1 MHDEGLL
8 LIGHG
13 SRDAASNAEF
23 EALVADYGASRP
35 GVVVQHGYIELA
47 TPYLAD
53 ALAALAARVS
63 RVAVVPLF
71 LFAAGHVK
79 NDIPLALEQ
88 ARAAHPGV
96 RFSAARHLG
105 VHPALAEVAFE
116 RAASALPDDPA
127 ARARTALV
135 VVGRG
140 SSDPDAN
147 GDFCKMTRLIGEGR
161 GLLLVEPTF
170 IGVTRPSVEE
180 TLERVARQRPERVV
194 VLPYFLFAGRLMTKL
209 AEQVDRFASTYP
221 WIRASLAP
229 HLGRSSALSGL
240 IDERARQALAG
251 ESPLPCDTC
260 MYRTAMPGLARE
272 VGGLKAMLYSV
283 RHTLTHTQASNH
295 PHAHRPLRKH
305 VLVCGN
311 ADCVD
316 RGSLALLESLR
327 RRVKQAG
334 QQQQIRVTRTSCMG
348 RCGEGPTVA
357 VYPDGVWY
365 RGVREED
372 AKDLVEEHLL
382 GDRLVARIVD
392 DIMQ

>member
-1 MHDEGLL
+1 MHDTGLL

-13 SRDAASNAEF
+13 SRDDASNAEF
-23 EALVADYGASRP
+23 EALVAEYREARP
-35 GVVVQHGYIELA
+35 GVVVEHGYIELA

-53 ALAALAARVS
+53 ALSALAARVS

-79 NDIPLALEQ
+79 NDIPLALQ
-88 ARAAHPGV
+88 KARAEHPGV

-105 VHPALAEVAFE
+105 VHPALVELAFE
-116 RAASALPDDPA
+116 RAAPALPADPA
-127 ARARTALV
+127 ARGRTALV

-147 GDFCKMTRLIGEGR
+147 GDLCKTARLIGEGR
-161 GLLLVEPTF
+161 GLMLVEPTF
-170 IGVTRPSVEE
+170 IGVTRPSVPE

-194 VLPYFLFAGRLMTKL
+194 IVPFFLFAGRLMTKL
-209 AEQVDRFASTYP
+209 AEQVERFAAAYP
-221 WIRASLAP
+221 WIRADVTP
-229 HLGRSSALSGL
+229 HLGRSSALAGL

-251 ESPLPCDTC
+251 EAPLPCDTC
-260 MYRTAMPGLARE
+260 MYRTALPGLERE

-283 RHTLTHTQASNH
+283 RHTLTHTQAANH

-316 RGSLALLESLR
+316 RGSLALLDALR
-327 RRVKQAG
+327 RLVKQAG

-372 AKDLVEEHLL
+372 AEELVNEHLL
-382 GDRLVARIVD
+382 RDRLVSRIVD
-392 DIMQ
+392 HIMQ